1 MVKNPSANAEDARDA
16 GSILGSG
23 SFPEEGNGNLL
34 QYSCLENSTDREAWW
49 AVREVAELDMTEH
62 TYKAH
67 HTLSF
72 LFFFIFAEIW
82 VKANLASKDHECVSL
97 S

>member
-1 MVKNPSANAEDARDA
+1 MALVVKSANTGDVRDV

-23 SFPEEGNGNLL
+23 SFPKVGNGNLL

-72 LFFFIFAEIW
+72 LFFFH
-82 VKANLASKDHECVSL
+82 LR
-97 S
+97 